1 LISPPG
7 FKRNAF
13 IDFFASRKLMLRL
26 FTPTALTLVVA
37 LLAAP
42 SHAAEGDETPAYD
55 LTARIKGGDVAAMI
69 TTLEVGGELVLP
81 EEAGKDARLP
91 LSVAAKLAFIEQMI
105 AWTPDVE
112 SAARSVRKYS
122 TAEVNIKTDKTSEHK
137 TLPEEHQVI
146 AAELSDAGLALR
158 SLAAPLTRDEYNL
171 VKMEGNTLALDRLLP
186 GRELREGEGWD
197 HDATAVGAF
206 LGMDHVAVCEVRS
219 VVTGEDQRQVQ
230 IRMAG
235 TVHGAVDGAATEME
249 LRAAYLYHL
258 DRGRITKMNLA
269 IKERRKP
276 GDVSP
281 GLDVVA
287 KLAVI
292 VAPVPA
298 ADLPAFSADAIKQVT
313 SMSRAELRQLVVDA
327 PPRGYRFLHDLG
339 WFVTAEHREL
349 MSLKLLD
356 EGDSLAH
363 CNVTTAPPR
372 PADKP
377 LALPEFEREV
387 CKSLGDK
394 VGKVAA
400 ATEWKTPAGHR
411 CLAVF
416 VDGTIKSA
424 DGLGD
429 DVAVQW
435 RYYNLSAPGMAQ
447 ATISV
452 TVEQAVLERFA
463 DADRPLVDSLELMPL
478 TAKTAAAEGP
488 TAK

>member
-1 LISPPG
+1 
-7 FKRNAF
+7 
-13 IDFFASRKLMLRL
+13 MLRL
-26 FTPTALTLVVA
+26 FTPTALALIVA
-37 LLAAP
+37 IVAGTP
-42 SHAAEGDETPAYD
+42 SRADESDASPVYD
-55 LTARIKGGDVAAMI
+55 LTARIKGGDVAAMT
-69 TTLEVGGELVLP
+69 TTLEVGGELIVP
-81 EEAGKDARLP
+81 AESGQDARLP
-91 LSVAAKLAFIEQMI
+91 LSVAAKLTFVEQVI
-105 AWTPDVE
+105 AWTADVE
-112 SAARSVRKYS
+112 SPARSVRNYS
-122 TAEVNIKTDKTSEHK
+122 TAEVNIKTDKTSEHRS
-137 TLPEEHQVI
+137 LPAERRVL

-171 VKMEGNTLALDRLLP
+171 VDMEGNTLALDRLLP

-197 HDATAVGAF
+197 HDATAIGAF

-219 VVTGEDQRQVQ
+219 VVTGQDQRQVQ

-235 TVHGAVDGAATEME
+235 TVHGTVDGAATEME

-276 GDVSP
+276 GEVSP

-287 KLAVI
+287 KLAVT

-298 ADLPAFSADAIKQVT
+298 ADLPAFSADTIKQVT
-313 SMSRAELRQLVVDA
+313 SLSRAELRQLLVDA

-349 MSLKLLD
+349 MSLRLLD
-356 EGDSLAH
+356 EGDYLAH
-363 CNVTTAPPR
+363 CNVTTAPGR

-400 ATEWKTPAGHR
+400 ATEWTTPAGHR

-416 VDGTIKSA
+416 VDGTVKSS

-452 TVEQAVLERFA
+452 TVEQAALERFA
-463 DADRPLVDSLELMPL
+463 DADRPLVDSLELMALP
-478 TAKTAAAEGP
+478 TKTAAVEGP
-488 TAK
+488 AAK